1 MDVYITLTSIHV
13 VFTIAAL
20 LSGLISIVANPK
32 GGTLHKNFG
41 RFYFYFYFGVILTAL
56 AMLTIK
62 FTFFFL
68 GLTVFGA
75 YLIASG
81 NYYSKQNE
89 KTDQRNWWLLS
100 IRFLTIIVYILD
112 LSRVIS
118 NIENYEYGWAIVH
131 FVFAALAIS
140 VFVFELTFKRNRI
153 LLHATAMLFSYIP
166 LINGIFAR
174 FSPKEYVWF
183 FWIIGY
189 IIFIPLIILWFKASK
204 KMQPVLKLKTK

>member
-1 MDVYITLTSIHV
+1 MNVYKILTNIHI

-32 GGTLHKNFG
+32 GGAIHKKFG
-41 RFYFYFYFGVILTAL
+41 RLYYYFYLVVIFTAL

-62 FTFFFL
+62 FKFFFL

-89 KTDQRNWWLLS
+89 KIEKRNWWLLS
-100 IRFLTIIVYILD
+100 LGVFTIIVYILD
-112 LSRVIS
+112 ISLVIS
-118 NIENYEYGWAIVH
+118 NIENYEYGWIIVH
-131 FVFAALAIS
+131 FTFAALAIS
-140 VFVFELTFKRNRI
+140 VFIFELNFKRNRI
-153 LLHATAMLFSYIP
+153 LLHATTMLLTYIP
-166 LINGIFAR
+166 LINGLLAR
-174 FSPKEYVWF
+174 FSPNEYVWF

-189 IIFIPLIILWFKASK
+189 IIFIPFIILWFKKSK
-204 KMQPVLKLKTK
+204 QMQELLKLKE